1 MSLPIV
7 AIVGRSN
14 VGKSTLFN
22 RIIKKRSAIVNNVPG
37 VTRDRMYAQAD
48 WFEKPFIVIDT
59 GGIDLDGKNELE
71 LQVKDQCEF
80 AIVEAD
86 TILFVVDGKQGLTP
100 QDQEIINKIRVSGKP
115 LFLVVN
121 KIDDP
126 KHDDLVNEFYRL
138 GVEHTISTS
147 AEHGFGVSY
156 LMEILVKSFPSD
168 VPEENQ
174 SSGIRVAIIGK
185 PNVGKSSLINR
196 IFKSKRCI
204 VSDIPGTTRDAFDTH
219 LEVNGEKYVLTDTAG
234 IRRKGKT
241 SKLLDKFSVIMAL
254 KGLERCDIAVLLIDA
269 AEGVSDQDATIAGY
283 ALERGRACII
293 GVNKW
298 DLIDKETVDL
308 KSFETK
314 LRNNLKFLDFAPIIT
329 LSAKTGYGLDTFF
342 PSIQKV
348 YRDYSKKIPTRKL
361 NDCFAKAVEKN
372 PMSSYRGKFLKIYYS
387 TQVKSC
393 PPTINCYVNYPKGIH
408 FSYERYL
415 INYLRKTLG
424 FIGTPIRLSFR
435 SRHQDP

>member
-1 MSLPIV
+1 MPLPIV

-22 RIIKKRSAIVNNVPG
+22 RIIKKRSAIVTNVPG
-37 VTRDRMYAQAD
+37 VTRDRMYAEAK
-48 WFEKPFIVIDT
+48 WFDKPFTLIDT
-59 GGIDLDGKNELE
+59 GGIDLDGENEIE
-71 LQVKDQCEF
+71 IKVKDQSEF
-80 AIVEAD
+80 AIAEAD
-86 TILFVVDGKQGLTP
+86 TILFVVDGRQGLTP
-100 QDQEIINKIRVSGKP
+100 QDQEIIQRVRVSGKP

-126 KHDDLVNEFYRL
+126 KNEVLVNEFYKL

-147 AEHGFGVSY
+147 AEHGFGVSH
-156 LMEILVKSFPSD
+156 LMETLVKPFPSEVAD
-168 VPEENQ
+168 EAEP
-174 SSGIRVAIIGK
+174 SGIRVAIIGK
-185 PNVGKSSLINR
+185 PNVGKSSLVNQ
-196 IFKSKRCI
+196 IFKSQRCI
-204 VSDIPGTTRDAFDTH
+204 VSEIPGTTRDALDTN
-219 LEVNGEKYVLTDTAG
+219 LEVDGEKYVLTDTAG

-283 ALERGRACII
+283 ALERGRGCII

-298 DLIDKETVDL
+298 DLMDDKAIDL
-308 KSFETK
+308 KEFESN

-329 LSAKTGYGLDTFF
+329 LSAKTGYGVDSFF
-342 PSIQKV
+342 PKIREV
-348 YRDYSKKIPTRKL
+348 YQDYSKIIPTGKL

-393 PPTINCYVNYPKGIH
+393 PPTIHCYVNYPKGIH

-415 INYLRKTLG
+415 INHLRKALG
-424 FIGTPIRLSFR
+424 FIGTPIRLLFR